1 MRTNVVRLDV
11 TLLRYA
17 IREIVDVMQKLSEI
31 DSEYRFVREN
41 IGDPI
46 AKNWPVADFVKEI
59 LIEEIKRKDNTIF
72 GYTHSRGNPAVRKW
86 IVEYAKRFS
95 PNCVL
100 DYESVLLTNG
110 LGSAIAILY
119 HMFPKGARILQ
130 PAPCY
135 PTHASFESFAAGEE
149 PLLYHL
155 DPSKGWQPDLDEIE
169 SQVKKNPGIAGILI
183 INPNNPTGAVYSGEV
198 LENIVRIAEENKLML
213 ISDEIYFR
221 MIYNGRT
228 HTHLSEI
235 AAGRIPLI
243 VLKGLSKDVP
253 WPGSRCGWIEFHN
266 TNIDDGYRGYCEG
279 VKKRVLLE
287 VCSTTMPQTVIP
299 KIYDHPQYEEWLQHN
314 NKALEQNGNQ
324 IGQILSN
331 VPSLKVVPPDG
342 AFYMMPLF
350 EKDVLNNNQTLPIRS
365 DRARTFIESE
375 LARPGMHPDKRFTYY
390 LLAST
395 GICVVPAS
403 GFYCPIP
410 GFRLTTLERNAELRN
425 ATYRRLS
432 AAISEYLNS

>member
-11 TLLRYA
+11 FLLRYA

-59 LIEEIKRKDNTIF
+59 LIEEIGRKGNTVF
-72 GYTHSRGNPAVRKW
+72 GYSHSRGMPAVRKW
-86 IVEYAKRFS
+86 VVEYAKRYS

-100 DYESVLLTNG
+100 DYESVLFSNG
-110 LGSAIAILY
+110 LGSAIAVLY
-119 HMFPKGARILQ
+119 HMLPRGARILQ

-155 DPSKGWQPDLDEIE
+155 DSANGWQPDLDQME
-169 SQVKKNPGIAGILI
+169 SQIRNHPEIAGILV
-183 INPNNPTGAVYSGEV
+183 INPNNPTGAVYNDDV
-198 LENIVRIAEENKLML
+198 LERIVRIAEENKLMV

-228 HTHLSEI
+228 HVHLSEI

-266 TNIDDGYRGYCEG
+266 INIDDGYRGFCEAI
-279 VKKRVLLE
+279 KKRVLLE

-299 KIYDHPQYEEWLQHN
+299 RIYDHPKFEEWLRQN
-314 NKALEQNGNQ
+314 NKALEKNGNR
-324 IGQILSN
+324 IAQILSN
-331 VPSLKVVPPDG
+331 ATTLRVTQPDG

-350 EKDVLNNNQTLPIRS
+350 EKGALKDQQTLPIRS
-365 DRARTFIESE
+365 PQARAFIEDEVS
-375 LARPGMHPDKRFTYY
+375 RPGVHPDKRFTYY

-403 GFYCPIP
+403 GFYCSEP
-410 GFRLTTLERNAELRN
+410 GFRLTTLERNAELRD

-432 AAISEYLNS
+432 TAISDYLNS